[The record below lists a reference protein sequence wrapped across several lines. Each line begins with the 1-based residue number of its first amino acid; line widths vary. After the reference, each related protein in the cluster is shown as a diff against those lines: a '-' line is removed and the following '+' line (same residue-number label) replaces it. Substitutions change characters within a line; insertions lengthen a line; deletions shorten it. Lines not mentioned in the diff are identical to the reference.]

1 MLGSYQVCAFI
12 DNLMSRQLVASLWK
26 YGSLNV
32 IYINKAYDTKLGITY
47 FLLKKEHEL
56 GDVWVT

>member
-1 MLGSYQVCAFI
+1 
-12 DNLMSRQLVASLWK
+12 MSRQLVASMWK
-26 YGSLNV
+26 YGSLNL
-32 IYINKAYDTKLGITY
+32 IYINKAYDTKLGY